1 MKNVVHNKIQFLPV
15 SILKHGIL
23 YQDGHMVYTDVRGH
37 WLYVS
42 EDGARV
48 YMYNNVSD
56 LIREL
61 YKHDDDDDFVITGWD
76 FYPVR
81 FTYLI
86 DSAYNY
92 YVARYDE

>member
-1 MKNVVHNKIQFLPV
+1 MKNVVRNKIQFLPV
-15 SILKHGIL
+15 TILKHGIL

-48 YMYNNVSD
+48 YIFNNVSD

-61 YKHDDDDDFVITGWD
+61 YKRDDNDDFVVTGWD
-76 FYPVR
+76 MAPYR
-81 FTYLI
+81 FVGYI
-86 DSAYNY
+86 DDAYKY
-92 YVARYDE
+92 YVARHDE

>member
-1 MKNVVHNKIQFLPV
+1 MISTTTQKIRFTPV

-23 YQDGHMVYTDVRGH
+23 YQDGHMVYTDVDGR

-42 EDGARV
+42 EDGMSV
-48 YMYNNVSD
+48 YMYNDVSH

-61 YKHDDDDDFVITGWD
+61 YKRDDNDDFVVTGWD